1 MSFSD
6 QDIMMIENLTYLTGG
21 NAIKGSSFEPSVK
34 PFKSVD
40 KCATMAEYL
49 NQFSDEMLAQL
60 DKQSKKTY
68 NGEISGSEWAAMI
81 RHMKSNANIYNLKVA
96 DYNKDVGALCFVA
109 SDGQPIV
116 AFVGTKDGAEW
127 IDNVEG
133 LNRSDTECQKAA
145 LDYINSLPYD
155 DIIVTGHSKGGNKA
169 QYVTICAPE
178 GKVKQCVSLDG
189 QGFSQEFYDKYGH
202 LVQERANRIKNY
214 SLSSDF
220 VNILLF
226 PVPGSQQ
233 IYVDGGKDV
242 GTILENHSPNAFFDY
257 YRDENGNWVV
267 VVNSNG
273 DPTLNISGNKSD
285 LAILQDFVA
294 FFMNNASDEEKKLM
308 IDFLSQLL
316 AGVRSQKWTKEQII
330 EYLMTNQEAL
340 ALFMAYLI
348 KYMEVFDISQPEV
361 VAMLDALGIS
371 DALLVAL
378 GVADHFFNISA
389 LIEFIYKNL
398 TDGKRDWIIET
409 LLKFLGDAVG
419 HDIEKVWRKIEE
431 TYGDLD
437 DVKKDSSKAKIK
449 IYDYSQAC
457 YNAIIESINA
467 FRRQPLPQ
475 VSEWNNYGSLS
486 WFGRL
491 SVALFSASINGYARE
506 VNEVCNKWEN
516 KTNEKF
522 NDIWEADGR
531 FGGKI
536 KGITEKVNFTKAKVQ
551 VNLIK

>member
-6 QDIMMIENLTYLTGG
+6 QDVMMIENLTYLTGG
-21 NAIKGSSFEPSVK
+21 KAIKGDSFNPAVK
-34 PFKSVD
+34 PFNSVD
-40 KCATMAEYL
+40 DCATMAEYL

-60 DKQSKKTY
+60 DKQGNKIY

-81 RHMKSNANIYNLKVA
+81 RYMKSNANIYNLKVA
-96 DYNKDVGALCFVA
+96 DYNEDVGALCFVA

-116 AFVGTKDGAEW
+116 AFVGTKNGAEW

-133 LNRSDTECQKAA
+133 LNKSDTECQKAA

-178 GKVKQCVSLDG
+178 GKIKRCISMDG

-242 GTILENHSPNAFFDY
+242 GNILENHSPNAFFDY
-257 YRDENGNWVV
+257 YMDENGNWVV
-267 VVNSNG
+267 VVNTNG
-273 DPTLNISGNKSD
+273 DPKLNITGNKSD
-285 LAILQDFVA
+285 LAVLQDFVA
-294 FFMNNASDEEKKLM
+294 FFLNNASDEEKKLM
-308 IDFLSQLL
+308 IDFLSKLL
-316 AGVRSQKWTKEQII
+316 AGLRSEGWSKEQII
-330 EYLMTNQEAL
+330 EYLMTNQDAL

-348 KYMEVFDISQPEV
+348 KYMEVFDISQMEV
-361 VAMLDALGIS
+361 VAMLESLGLS

-378 GVADHFFNISA
+378 GVADHFINISA

-409 LLKFLGDAVG
+409 ILKWAGGKNGAQ
-419 HDIEKVWRKIEE
+419 IQQIWQKIEE
-431 TYGDLD
+431 TYGELD
-437 DVKKDSSKAKIK
+437 DVNKDKSKAKIV
-449 IYDYSQAC
+449 IYDYSQEC
-457 YNAIIESINA
+457 YNAIIESINS
-467 FRRQPLPQ
+467 FRRQTLPQ
-475 VSEWNNYGSLS
+475 VSEWNNYSGLS
-486 WFGRL
+486 WFGKL
-491 SVALFSASINGYARE
+491 CVTLFSASINGYARE
-506 VNEVCNKWEN
+506 VNEVCDKWEN

-522 NDIWEADGR
+522 NNVWETDGTY
-531 FGGKI
+531 GEKMKVVSEKI
-536 KGITEKVNFTKAKVQ
+536 NYTKAKVQ
-551 VNLIK
+551 VNLIQ

>member
-6 QDIMMIENLTYLTGG
+6 QDVMMIENLTYLISGDT
-21 NAIKGSSFEPSVK
+21 IKGGSFEPEVK
-34 PFKSVD
+34 PFKAIGD
-40 KCATMAEYL
+40 CATVAEYL

-60 DKQSKKTY
+60 DKQSETY
-68 NGEISGSEWAAMI
+68 SGEISGSEWAAMI
-81 RHMKSNANIYNLKVA
+81 RYMKSNSNIYNLKIA
-96 DYNKDVGALCFVA
+96 DCNKDVGALCFV
-109 SDGQPIV
+109 SPDGQPIV
-116 AFVGTKDGAEW
+116 AFVGTKNGEEW

-133 LNRSDTECQKAA
+133 LNTSDTDCQKAA

-155 DIIVTGHSKGGNKA
+155 GIIVTGHSKGGNKA

-178 GKVKQCVSLDG
+178 GKVKQCISMDG

-202 LVQERANRIKNY
+202 LVQERADKIKNY

-226 PVPGSQQ
+226 PVPGAQQ

-242 GTILENHSPNAFFDY
+242 GNMLENHSPNSFFDY
-257 YRDENGNWVV
+257 YMDENGNWIV
-267 VVNSNG
+267 VVNTNG
-273 DPTLNISGNKSD
+273 EPQLNITGNKSD

-294 FFMNNASDEEKKLM
+294 FFLNNATPEEKKLM
-308 IDFLSQLL
+308 VDFLSKLL
-316 AGVRSQKWTKEQII
+316 AGLRCENWSTEQIV
-330 EYLMTNQEAL
+330 EYLMTNQDAL
-340 ALFMAYLI
+340 ALFIAYFI
-348 KYMEVFDISQPEV
+348 KYIEVFDISQADAV
-361 VAMLDALGIS
+361 KILDSLGMS
-371 DALLVAL
+371 DSLLIAL
-378 GVADHFFNISA
+378 GVADHFTNASD

-409 LLKFLGDAVG
+409 ILKWAGGKVG
-419 HDIEKVWRKIEE
+419 YDIEKLWRKIEE

-437 DVKKDSSKAKIK
+437 DVKKDSSKAKIN
-449 IYDYSQAC
+449 IYDYSQEC

-475 VSEWNNYGSLS
+475 VSEWNNYSGLS
-486 WFGRL
+486 WFGKL
-491 SVALFSASINGYARE
+491 CVTLFSASINGYARE

-522 NDIWEADGR
+522 NDVWEADGTY
-531 FGGKI
+531 GEKMKTISEKI
-536 KGITEKVNFTKAKVQ
+536 NYTKAKVQ